1 MKTITIRILYFFLCF
16 CASSIVA
23 QVNYIDEI
31 LYYKDT
37 QDTLTITSAPQAQF
51 APLHAS
57 IGFNDSPFWF
67 KIQLKTPAKTES
79 IYLEIKE
86 TFLKSIQLYN
96 AAQKQLYHN
105 DTIND
110 TKLTIPIIDSTQ
122 ILYAKVRFDKHP
134 YINISAYEM
143 KHLATNNTTTLLQ
156 RGGYYTLI
164 LIFVILNI
172 FLSYFFKERLFLW
185 YILFFLSVNLGIAL
199 YDNTIAA
206 LVKNTTHIHYLLA
219 FEYWIT
225 PIAAAIFCI
234 RFLQIQRF
242 YPKIVT
248 LTKVLL
254 TIITVLILIFLFTN
268 NYTVIAITQLI
279 NLSIYMGS
287 WIIGFFLLK
296 RVPSAKYYVLGYFVL
311 YFSALLY
318 SLSVNFGLHFF
329 PLTIEHLKI
338 GIIIEIIVLTYA
350 VMKRAQKILEENELV
365 KAEVLTYIQELQQHK
380 NKAQQ
385 TTFAIEDKLILEAQ
399 KHQLTDRETDVLI
412 HLARGLNN
420 QEIANELFVSINTVK
435 YHTRNIYEKFD
446 IKKRTEITSKLLF
459 NK

>member
-1 MKTITIRILYFFLCF
+1 MKSFNISILSVIFCF
-16 CASSIVA
+16 CVSTIIA
-23 QVNYIDEI
+23 QVNYIDKV
-31 LYYKDT
+31 LYYKDVK
-37 QDTLTITSAPQAQF
+37 DTLTTQSLSQIDFT
-51 APLHAS
+51 PLNTS

-67 KIQLKTPAKTES
+67 KIQLNTSSEIKDVY
-79 IYLEIKE
+79 IEIKE
-86 TFLKSIQLYN
+86 TFLKSIQLYD
-96 AAQKQLYHN
+96 ATQQLLYQN

-110 TKLTIPIIDSTQ
+110 TKLSIPITSPTE

-143 KHLATNNTTTLLQ
+143 KHLEMNNSTTLLQ

-164 LIFVILNI
+164 LIFVILNL

-199 YDNTIAA
+199 YDNTIAS
-206 LVKNTTHIHYLLA
+206 LVNNATYINYLLA

-225 PIAAAIFCI
+225 PIAAAVFCI
-234 RFLQIQRF
+234 RFLHIQRF
-242 YPKIVT
+242 YPKIVS

-254 TIITVLILIFLFTN
+254 TVITVLILIFLFTN
-268 NYTVIAITQLI
+268 NYNVIAITQLI
-279 NLSIYMGS
+279 NLSIYIGS
-287 WIIGFFLLK
+287 WVIGFFLLK

-311 YFSALLY
+311 YFTALLY

-350 VMKRAQKILEENELV
+350 VFKRAQIIIQENELIKNQLV
-365 KAEVLTYIQELQQHK
+365 AYVQELQEYK
-380 NKAQQ
+380 NKEQ
-385 TTFAIEDKLILEAQ
+385 TTEFKIEDKIIIEAK
-399 KHQLTDRETDVLI
+399 KHELTDREADVLI
-412 HLARGLNN
+412 HIARGLNN

-435 YHTRNIYEKFD
+435 YHTRNIYEKLD